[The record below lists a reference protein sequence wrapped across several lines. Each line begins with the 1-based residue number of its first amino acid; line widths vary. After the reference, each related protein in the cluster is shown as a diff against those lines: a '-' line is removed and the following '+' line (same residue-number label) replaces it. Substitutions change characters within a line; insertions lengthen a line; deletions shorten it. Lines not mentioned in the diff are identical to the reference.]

1 VGMPDDGTRPEGGR
15 VLSLNS
21 LATFASEPL
30 TTKEFFA
37 LDVDEEIKV
46 ELIGGALVMSPS
58 TRPWHGAVANRL
70 LLILSEAFGPDFK
83 VFADLDVVLDPEIV
97 VRPDVFVARA
107 ETYDPDRVHVAA
119 DLVLAVEIVSPGST
133 IVDRKIKPALF
144 RAAGIP
150 SCRIERDDSRLYL
163 VETPVHGDERQYL
176 GTAELDI
183 SGVKI
188 EIGLT
193 AMAMD
198 ALGKRSSP

>member
-1 VGMPDDGTRPEGGR
+1 MPDDGTRTEGGR

-21 LATFASEPL
+21 LATFA
-30 TTKEFFA
+30 
-37 LDVDEEIKV
+37 
-46 ELIGGALVMSPS
+46 
-58 TRPWHGAVANRL
+58 
-70 LLILSEAFGPDFK
+70 
-83 VFADLDVVLDPEIV
+83 
-97 VRPDVFVARA
+97 
-107 ETYDPDRVHVAA
+107 
-119 DLVLAVEIVSPGST
+119 
-133 IVDRKIKPALF
+133 
-144 RAAGIP
+144 
-150 SCRIERDDSRLYL
+150 CRIERDDSRLYL